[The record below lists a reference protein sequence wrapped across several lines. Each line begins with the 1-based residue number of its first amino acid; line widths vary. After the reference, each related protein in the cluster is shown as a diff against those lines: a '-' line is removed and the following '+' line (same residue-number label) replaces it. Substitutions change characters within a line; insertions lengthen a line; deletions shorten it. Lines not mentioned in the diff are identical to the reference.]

1 MVIIDN
7 WEPIEQHLIEYGP
20 TPPRVLDKT
29 QSIGQRAKIFGGWIV
44 NYGDNTIFVPDPKH
58 EWK

>member
-7 WEPIEQHLIEYGP
+7 WEAVEQHLIEYGP

-29 QSIGQRAKIFGGWIV
+29 TSIAQRAKIFGGWLVRCGESI
-44 NYGDNTIFVPDPKH
+44 TFVPDTKH
-58 EWK
+58 QWK